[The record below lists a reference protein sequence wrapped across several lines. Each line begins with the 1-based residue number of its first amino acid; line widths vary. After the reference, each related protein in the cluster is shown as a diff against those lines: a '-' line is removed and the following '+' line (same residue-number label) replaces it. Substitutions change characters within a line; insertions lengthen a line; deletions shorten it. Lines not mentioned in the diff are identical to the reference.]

1 MMAACQP
8 FVSGAISKTVNL
20 PEHASVEEIREAYV
34 QGWELGLKAVAIYRE
49 NSKRSQPLSTTRGG
63 NTKRAVSTGDG
74 ALVPEPELVEH
85 VVEKV
90 VYRPVRKRLPDER
103 PSITHKFSI
112 AGHEG
117 YLHIGQYPDT
127 GMPGE
132 IFITMA
138 KQGSTI
144 SGVMD
149 AFATSISLALQYG
162 VPLDDLVEKFS
173 HTRFEPSGFTNNR
186 QIPIAKSITDYIFR
200 YLSLKYLGVSQAEP
214 AHDADAAVSDAVE
227 RSGPAEDTQ
236 QADLFAAAS
245 VSAPEGEV
253 SVAVRASFRN
263 QEDAPSCPKC
273 GSITVRA
280 GACYSCVN
288 CGTSTGCG

>member
-1 MMAACQP
+1 
-8 FVSGAISKTVNL
+8 
-20 PEHASVEEIREAYV
+20 
-34 QGWELGLKAVAIYRE
+34 
-49 NSKRSQPLSTTRGG
+49 
-63 NTKRAVSTGDG
+63 
-74 ALVPEPELVEH
+74 

-90 VYRPVRKRLPDER
+90 VERVVYQPIRKRLPDER

-117 YLHIGQYPDT
+117 YLHVGQYPDT

-162 VPLDDLVEKFS
+162 VPLEDLVEKFS
-173 HTRFEPSGFTNNR
+173 HTRFEPAGFTNNR

-200 YLSLKYLGVSQAEP
+200 YLSLKYVGVEQAEP
-214 AHDADAAVSDAVE
+214 APDPQQAVAEVVAE
-227 RSGPAEDTQ
+227 SGPARDEE
-236 QADLFAAAS
+236 QADLFATAP
-245 VSAPEGEV
+245 APEPLVGGTVEQALAKGYTGAAARPDRP
-253 SVAVRASFRN
+253 SAFRN